1 MYPQLPEFDI
11 QEIALAYLEKYYR
24 KYSSN
29 GKVAVDRQ
37 QYNRRNGKEA
47 DGLIAFHQGQRKI
60 ITVSLEVKKDISS
73 PALNLA
79 FDERKG
85 NLFALIGA
93 GIAYIALIT
102 YLHLNFGLGNFD
114 TLAAW
119 ASYLLLLSFFFPL
132 RDIIRRLSFPWAKNI
147 GALQQLTQYPGN
159 ECWLAFGYYE
169 PSERHEKL
177 QLVRRWCEKKGVG
190 LLLVRP
196 YGQQKVKILNYPR
209 YKVSPAGASILDR
222 YYSNAD
228 SFRKKIISR
237 VHSPLQILWRTRGQ
251 WRYRL
256 KVCGYAILFVF
267 GILPFMEDLHY
278 SAQSFGMENAPPGM
292 ITPYQETARTDS
304 QSQEKKEAAPQEPR
318 PCTPPSFRGERYL
331 LADSMHKSL
340 EEAEERVALLRD
352 FQFKAGY
359 FWLPC
364 IQSDKTTAAY
374 CVYAGQPFSKYKKAA
389 YALDAYRFQLM
400 AKGIV
405 EVEEPFVLKAWR

>member
-1 MYPQLPEFDI
+1 MYLQLSEFDI
-11 QEIALAYLEKYYR
+11 QGIALEFLEKYYR

-79 FDERKG
+79 FDESKG

-93 GIAYIALIT
+93 GIAYITLIT

-132 RDIIRRLSFPWAKNI
+132 RDIIRRFSFPWAKNI

-196 YGQQKVKILNYPR
+196 YGQQKVKILNYPG
-209 YKVSPAGASILDR
+209 YKVSPAGASVLD
-222 YYSNAD
+222 YYYRNAD

-237 VHSPLQILWRTRGQ
+237 AHSPLQIFWRTRGQ

-256 KVCGYAILFVF
+256 KICGYATLFVF
-267 GILPFMEDLHY
+267 GILPFMGDFHY
-278 SAQSFGMENAPPGM
+278 PAQGFSIENPPLGMM
-292 ITPYQETARTDS
+292 IPYQETAGTGNE
-304 QSQEKKEAAPQEPR
+304 SQEKKEATPQEPP
-318 PCTPPSFRGERYL
+318 PCAPPSFRGERYL
-331 LADSMHKSL
+331 LIDSMHKSL
-340 EEAEERVALLRD
+340 EEAEKRVALLRD
-352 FQFKAGY
+352 FQFQAGY

-364 IQSDKTTAAY
+364 IQSDKTTTAY
-374 CVYAGQPFSKYKKAA
+374 CVYTGQAFTKHKKAA
-389 YALDAYRFQLM
+389 YALDTYRFHLL
-400 AKGIV
+400 AKGIE
-405 EVEEPFVLKAWR
+405 EVEEPFLLKAWQ